1 MKTQDT
7 DKKRIDRDQIWC
19 ILSFAGVMILIG
31 VPTWW
36 KCTKV
41 YRVDLPYDQIQTE
54 LFPPEELPAK
64 VIFISEDV
72 SADRHQFPIALRDA
86 LIRSE
91 ESLSL
96 YKIGFSARGP
106 NAFESDL
113 IQNFDIKLS
122 DSSFISRQ
130 HNVNEGTL
138 LIYYVPKINGVLIG
152 NGRSV
157 YIGSDVKASDVASVV
172 KKSILGESVL
182 VSSVIS
188 IQSDKKL
195 LENKLNLRRVPASAD
210 GYDILFTL
218 LNPEP
223 DRLNAEWDIKKAVD
237 LYVDP
242 FTSHL
247 SNLSSFSVKSQMLY
261 MTDLT
266 FPSRSSLEDM
276 DGNKL
281 LSQQDLGLAINS
293 VESRLTSHVSSNPT
307 LNFITYIPKRSM
319 SPLYIE
325 SPSSSP
331 SFMLPKWGGVYIYN
345 VERNDSK
352 PSIHIE
358 TSKVMEV
365 FLSQLKLLLGIQEE
379 SKLDYIKYV
388 EHSGIRLWEKE
399 FLFRLRGMENLLLSR
414 LTLQSLA
421 HLLYKISN
429 IVITDEIGEEVL
441 KSVACFKEGSSKFS
455 SGLIEDGFRDSKCAF
470 KSSEKAFFDP
480 SLLALLYFPEDQK
493 YAIYIPLF
501 LPVGFPVLLSLLTI
515 LKFWK
520 SSNSETT

>member
-1 MKTQDT
+1 MKTQT
-7 DKKRIDRDQIWC
+7 ING
-19 ILSFAGVMILIG
+19 F
-31 VPTWW
+31 
-36 KCTKV
+36 
-41 YRVDLPYDQIQTE
+41 
-54 LFPPEELPAK
+54 
-64 VIFISEDV
+64 
-72 SADRHQFPIALRDA
+72 
-86 LIRSE
+86 
-91 ESLSL
+91 LSL

-138 LIYYVPKINGVLIG
+138 LIYYVPKTNGVLIG

-188 IQSDKKL
+188 VQSDKTL

-247 SNLSSFSVKSQMLY
+247 SNLSSFSVKSQ
-261 MTDLT
+261 
-266 FPSRSSLEDM
+266 
-276 DGNKL
+276 L

-421 HLLYKISN
+421 HLLYK
-429 IVITDEIGEEVL
+429 
-441 KSVACFKEGSSKFS
+441 
-455 SGLIEDGFRDSKCAF
+455 
-470 KSSEKAFFDP
+470 AFFDP